1 MGVTVLLAA
10 VAIVPAFKTALH
22 AGTGNGYSKPE
33 TGQATTAAAP
43 VPASDSVQAVDS
55 RLNVVLI
62 SIDTLCADHLSI
74 YGYGKNTSPN
84 IDRFFA
90 NAVIFKYCYAQSPW
104 TLPSHMS
111 MLTG

>member
-111 MLTG
+111 MLAG